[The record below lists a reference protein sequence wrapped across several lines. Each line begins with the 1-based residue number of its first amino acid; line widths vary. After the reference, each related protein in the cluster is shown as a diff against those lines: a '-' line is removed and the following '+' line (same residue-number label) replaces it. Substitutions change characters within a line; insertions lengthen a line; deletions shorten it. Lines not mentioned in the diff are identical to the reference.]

1 MVRAMAALLALV
13 SCAAPPPPP
22 PPPKPVVV
30 GPPTDTLRIPLTDL
44 GARTYF
50 GHQGGLYP
58 GGVNLMP
65 GVHDSVVR
73 ARRNTIKPLDVNGDE
88 SPFGR
93 YVLLSIGG
101 STATE
106 VWCSATSGPPCA
118 AWSVMG
124 KAAADPGINR
134 SLLVIVNGAADSLDA
149 STWTSPASPNYERI
163 KVARLNPLGLTENQV
178 QAIWLNVEGTHT
190 GPILPS
196 DSAEVYR
203 SLTNVAQ
210 VARTLKIRYPM
221 LQLLFVS
228 SPIYGGYAPPDSS
241 HEPYNYEAGFAV
253 KWAIESQIAEMRN
266 EQPNPLAGT
275 LNYVKK
281 AAPVMVWGP
290 YLWAS
295 DSTARSDGFRW
306 DRIDFEQNGVRP
318 SQTGEAKM
326 ATILL
331 EFFKTSLYTRCWFLI
346 GQYCF

>member
-1 MVRAMAALLALV
+1 
-13 SCAAPPPPP
+13 
-22 PPPKPVVV
+22 VV
-30 GPPTDTLRIPLTDL
+30 GPPTDTVRVPLTDL
-44 GARTYF
+44 GSGTYF
-50 GHQGGLYP
+50 GHQGGLYQ
-58 GGVNLMP
+58 GGVNLIP

-106 VWCSATSGPPCA
+106 VWCSDRSGPPCA

-124 KAAADPGINR
+124 RAAADPTINR

-149 STWTSPASPNYERI
+149 STWTSPSSASYERI
-163 KVARLNPLGLTENQV
+163 KVGRLNPLGLSENQV
-178 QAIWLNVEGTHT
+178 QAVWLNIEGAHT
-190 GPILPS
+190 GPTFPN
-196 DSAEVYR
+196 DSAEAYGY
-203 SLTNVAQ
+203 LTNVAQ
-210 VARTLKIRYPM
+210 VARTLKVRYPM

-228 SPIYGGYAPPDSS
+228 SPIYGGYAPADSLR
-241 HEPYNYEAGFAV
+241 EPYHYEDGFAV
-253 KWAIESQIAEMRN
+253 KWAIESQMAEMRN
-266 EQPNPLAGT
+266 EQPNPRAGT
-275 LNYVKK
+275 LNYAKK
-281 AAPVMVWGP
+281 AAPVLVWGP
-290 YLWAS
+290 YLWAK
-295 DSTARSDGFRW
+295 DSTARSDGFKW
-306 DRIDFEQNGVRP
+306 DRIDFEANGIHP